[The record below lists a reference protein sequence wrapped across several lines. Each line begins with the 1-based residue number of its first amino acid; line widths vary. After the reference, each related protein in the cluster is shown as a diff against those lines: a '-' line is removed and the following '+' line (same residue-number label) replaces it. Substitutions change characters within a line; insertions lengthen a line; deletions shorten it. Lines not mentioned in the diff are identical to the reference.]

1 MSILPRKVCVKA
13 KNKRVEMNFT
23 NYQLSFNTQVLEE
36 QIQIHK
42 TLFKRYDMYKNL
54 CKINLSM

>member
-1 MSILPRKVCVKA
+1 
-13 KNKRVEMNFT
+13 MNFT